1 MKQSDDL
8 FDLIK
13 SLKKTEKRYFKIYA
27 TRHSEQANS
36 VKLFTALDK
45 LEEYDEDQLRKIF
58 KGEKFLEQL
67 AVAKHYLSK
76 IILESMT
83 LYHSQASANL
93 EVSHLLQQTE
103 FLMNRGLIDQAAKK
117 VAKAETIAT
126 RAENYSKMLECYS
139 WERTILMKSS
149 YKDLTS
155 LFEKEKE
162 ILTKILNIVEYRQ
175 LSFQVYGVLKEAG
188 RTPTEQQ
195 WTEIYNVLAHPL
207 LTDCN
212 RALSFE
218 AKAHFFNIHAGV
230 YFVEGDTAKI
240 YHYTKAHIELLE
252 QNPARI
258 RNRPKA
264 YIDSLHNFLHT
275 CLDMR
280 YFDELKEGLDKLQKL
295 PMDTPYMQEAAFITF
310 HSLDLL
316 MRLTTGEFAKGL
328 ESVTAIEE
336 GFDRY
341 PSLPPT
347 EKVILCDRVIRLY
360 LATGNPNMALK
371 WVNSILNDPSLRT
384 IRKDI
389 YTSIKVLNVIIH
401 LELAN
406 FDFAQYLVKSD
417 TRSFRKDSMSY
428 LEYVLVRSIATLPV
442 KNKKVIPPSPEL
454 FQKILK
460 EFQVYC
466 QNEPITNN
474 KNHATSSFLPAW
486 VESRS
491 IQLPMEQVVR
501 RRFAIEINGNVHS
514 ERLIA

>member
-36 VKLFTALDK
+36 VKLFSALDK
-45 LEEYDEDQLRKIF
+45 LEEYDEEQLRRIF

-67 AVAKHYLSK
+67 AVAKHYLCK

-126 RAENYSKMLECYS
+126 RAENYKKMLECYS
-139 WERTILMKSS
+139 WERTILMKSN

-162 ILTKILNIVEYRQ
+162 VLNLLLNIIEYRQ

-188 RTPTEQQ
+188 RTPNEHQ
-195 WTEIYNVLAHPL
+195 WAEIYNVLANPL
-207 LTDCN
+207 LTDSSK
-212 RALSFE
+212 ALSFE

-230 YFVEGDTAKI
+230 HFVEGDTAKI
-240 YHYTKAHIELLE
+240 YEYTKAHIELLE
-252 QNPARI
+252 QNPARV
-258 RNRPKA
+258 RFRPKA
-264 YIDSLHNFLHT
+264 YIDSLHNYLHT

-280 YFDELKEGLDKLQKL
+280 YFDELEIGLEKLKRL

-316 MRLTTGEFAKGL
+316 MRLTTGDFIKGL
-328 ESVTAIEE
+328 ESVHEIEE
-336 GFDRY
+336 GFEKY
-341 PSLPPT
+341 PGLQST
-347 EKVILCDRVIRLY
+347 EKVILSDRVIRLF

-371 WVNSILNDPSLRT
+371 WVNSILNDVSLRN

-389 YTSIKVLNVIIH
+389 YTSIKVLNVLIH
-401 LELAN
+401 LELKN
-406 FDFAQYLVKSD
+406 YDFAQYLVKSD

-428 LEYVLVRSIATLPV
+428 LEYLTVRNIATLPV
-442 KNKKVIPPSPEL
+442 KNKKVVPPSAEL
-454 FQKILK
+454 FQKILN
-460 EFQVYC
+460 EYQMYC
-466 QNEPITNN
+466 QVESEGQSNN
-474 KNHATSSFLPAW
+474 HSASSFLPAW
-486 VESRS
+486 IESRS
-491 IQLPMEQVVR
+491 TQLPMEEVVR
-501 RRFAIEINGNVHS
+501 NRFSNEIQKS
-514 ERLIA
+514 SYLERINA